1 VLVGR
6 DFGTLVLDNLFLK
19 ATKEVLTS
27 PTKAGTFVR
36 NVRGVTLYG
45 DQYKSY
51 RIAKF
56 FGTELENIKR
66 VELPTCN
73 VKFGYDVSMTQGSML
88 FDPAIYGKNLSY
100 VRIYSTYTNSELSC
114 SL

>member
-6 DFGTLVLDNLFLK
+6 DFGTLVLDNLFVK
-19 ATKEVLTS
+19 ATEEVLTS
-27 PTKAGTFVR
+27 PTKAGAFVR

-45 DQYKSY
+45 DEGKRY

-56 FGTELENIKR
+56 FGTELEKIKH
-66 VELPTCN
+66 VELPTLDVN
-73 VKFGYDVSMTQGSML
+73 FAYGVSMTQGSML

-100 VRIYSTYTNSELSC
+100 VRTYSTYTNSESSC
-114 SL
+114 GL